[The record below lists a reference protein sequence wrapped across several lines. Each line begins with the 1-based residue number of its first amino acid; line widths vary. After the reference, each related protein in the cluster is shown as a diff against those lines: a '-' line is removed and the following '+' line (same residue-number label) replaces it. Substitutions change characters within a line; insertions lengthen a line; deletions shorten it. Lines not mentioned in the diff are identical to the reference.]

1 MTRLLAAALAALA
14 LGGAAARAEVPV
26 PPLKA
31 RVTDLTGTLNAGQ
44 IESLESR
51 LAAFEAK
58 KGSQVAVLLVPTTR
72 PEAIEQYAIRV
83 AEQWQLGRKGI
94 DDGVL
99 LLVAK
104 NDRQLRIEVG
114 YGLEGALPDAIAKR
128 IISEIIVPRLREG
141 DFYGGVSAGVERII
155 GVIEGEPLPVP
166 QRRERGGASG
176 AGLETLLVAG
186 VVLAGIGGAILRATF
201 GRLPAAGMVGAA
213 MGALG
218 WFLLGTLIAGI
229 VVGVVA
235 FLFTLGGGT
244 GHRVA
249 GGRGGRTGGW
259 SGRGGGWSRGGG
271 GGGFGGGGGGFG
283 GGGASGRW

>member
-1 MTRLLAAALAALA
+1 MTRLLAAALAGAALLA
-14 LGGAAARAEVPV
+14 PAARAEVPV
-26 PPLKA
+26 PPLEA
-31 RVTDLTGTLNAGQ
+31 RVTDLTGTLSAGQ
-44 IESLESR
+44 IRSLESR

-72 PEAIEQYAIRV
+72 PETIEQYSIRV
-83 AEQWQLGRKGI
+83 ADAWKLGRRGV

-104 NDRQLRIEVG
+104 NDRALRIEVG
-114 YGLEGALPDAIAKR
+114 YGLEGALPDATARR
-128 IISEIIVPRLREG
+128 IVSEIIVPRLREG
-141 DFYGGVSAGVERII
+141 DFYGGISAGVDRII
-155 GVIEGEPLPVP
+155 GVIEGEPLPP
-166 QRRERGGASG
+166 PKPRARTGAGAS
-176 AGLETLLVAG
+176 GLETLFIAG
-186 VVLAGIGGAILRATF
+186 LVLAGIGGSILRVLF
-201 GRLPAAGMVGAA
+201 GRLPAAGVVGTA

-218 WFLLGTLIAGI
+218 WAILGTLVGGIIVGI
-229 VVGVVA
+229 VA
-235 FLFTLGGGT
+235 FIFTLGGGT

-259 SGRGGGWSRGGG
+259 SGGAGGWSGGG